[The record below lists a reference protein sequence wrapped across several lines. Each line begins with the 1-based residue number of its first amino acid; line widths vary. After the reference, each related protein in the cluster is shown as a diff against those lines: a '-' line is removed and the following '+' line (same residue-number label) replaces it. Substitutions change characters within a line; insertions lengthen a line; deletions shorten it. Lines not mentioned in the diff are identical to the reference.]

1 MQVCSAETSA
11 VDGQFMSGKL
21 LESLKDGEQALSTAQ
36 DVKYSEAIVPS
47 LLLTLSNISM
57 LYAGQ
62 VTQVTS
68 IFPHLEIYNHI
79 QKILLGQYDLSRPLA
94 YDLDIIRQSFD
105 TILHVWRFLY
115 ELPESSQLITPDELI
130 SRFAELVYTYFEF
143 TAVALSQAKDRK
155 DFAEVAASCC
165 EYFKGILELYGL
177 EVDKELSSYPSLM
190 SHLTTIVSTSIHL
203 HLERLLLYVL
213 DFWISVKG
221 SINSVS
227 TFLQLDKPDMVP
239 SAIIQ
244 LFSSLLAL
252 SKDDVSDSN
261 IMRFLLSLV
270 QLGDLAFDATLLP
283 HLNKVLYIGP
293 DVDDTESEED
303 VIQDTSFQL
312 SSDFSDASMEFT
324 HNELAMMTLKQSSQ
338 HSARPISL
346 NRTLSSRFAECI
358 KHENAVSFKDALM
371 DLHRFSLNSVLK
383 HPQETNLNIYSWALA
398 VLVEN
403 NIKLQDLNDEFT
415 KVMDAVTRALN
426 DSSEESTILV
436 LPTLRLLCL
445 VEPFVPVLPDVD
457 KLVLDGLK
465 DAHSVFIWEEILEF
479 IEILVKVPSVSLVK
493 AVLACVMSE
502 ATSPQVDFDAL
513 LCALILLDNLFEY
526 LGKDSMICHLEGF
539 KELSEWKAIQKGL
552 LAIKGQWQKGTIEAP
567 DDIEAFDRL
576 KLTIINLKRFVE
588 YMKNPQ

>member
-1 MQVCSAETSA
+1 
-11 VDGQFMSGKL
+11 
-21 LESLKDGEQALSTAQ
+21 
-36 DVKYSEAIVPS
+36 
-47 LLLTLSNISM
+47 
-57 LYAGQ
+57 
-62 VTQVTS
+62 
-68 IFPHLEIYNHI
+68 
-79 QKILLGQYDLSRPLA
+79 
-94 YDLDIIRQSFD
+94 
-105 TILHVWRFLY
+105 
-115 ELPESSQLITPDELI
+115 
-130 SRFAELVYTYFEF
+130 
-143 TAVALSQAKDRK
+143 
-155 DFAEVAASCC
+155 
-165 EYFKGILELYGL
+165 
-177 EVDKELSSYPSLM
+177 
-190 SHLTTIVSTSIHL
+190 
-203 HLERLLLYVL
+203 
-213 DFWISVKG
+213 
-221 SINSVS
+221 
-227 TFLQLDKPDMVP
+227 
-239 SAIIQ
+239 
-244 LFSSLLAL
+244 
-252 SKDDVSDSN
+252 
-261 IMRFLLSLV
+261 MRFLLSLV

-293 DVDDTESEED
+293 DVDDAESEED

-358 KHENAVSFKDALM
+358 KHENAASFKDALM
-371 DLHRFSLNSVLK
+371 DLHRFSLTSVLK

-403 NIKLQDLNDEFT
+403 NIKLQDFNDEFT
-415 KVMDAVTRALN
+415 KVMDAVTRALD

-479 IEILVKVPSVSLVK
+479 IEILVKVPSISLVK
-493 AVLACVMSE
+493 AVLSCVMNE